1 MLYDQALAAHAFLD
15 AFQTTGDHFYG
26 QSAREI
32 LEYVLRDLRGP
43 EGGFC
48 CGEDADSEGAEGT
61 FYLWTPTQVRDVLG
75 EELGTVFCRSYGITE
90 EGNFEG
96 KNIPHLEE
104 DIEDLAKRV
113 GVDPGRLATLLSEG
127 RKSLL
132 AARGRRVRPHRD
144 DKVLTGW
151 NGLAIGA
158 LARAGAVFGEEALRR
173 AGEGAADFIL
183 ETLRDEEGRL
193 LRRFRLG
200 EAAVPGFLEDYAF
213 FGWGLIE
220 VYMAGFETRYL
231 GEALDLA
238 QDMERL
244 FGDGRG
250 GYFDTGVDAETVLTR
265 GRSRQDGAVPS
276 GASVAAWNLLRLGR
290 ITGRQDLWERG
301 EQLLRASMGQVER
314 YPAVYAQLL
323 IGLDFALGPCT
334 EIVLATGEDG
344 AEPEELLEV
353 VRRRFLPRA
362 VILEHRPGDGE
373 LERLAPPASDK
384 DPIRGRPAA
393 YLCQGQTCLAPLTDP
408 ADLDKELGRS

>member
-1 MLYDQALAAHAFLD
+1 
-15 AFQTTGDHFYG
+15 
-26 QSAREI
+26 
-32 LEYVLRDLRGP
+32 
-43 EGGFC
+43 
-48 CGEDADSEGAEGT
+48 
-61 FYLWTPTQVRDVLG
+61 
-75 EELGTVFCRSYGITE
+75 
-90 EGNFEG
+90 
-96 KNIPHLEE
+96 
-104 DIEDLAKRV
+104 
-113 GVDPGRLATLLSEG
+113 
-127 RKSLL
+127 
-132 AARGRRVRPHRD
+132 
-144 DKVLTGW
+144 
-151 NGLAIGA
+151 
-158 LARAGAVFGEEALRR
+158 
-173 AGEGAADFIL
+173 
-183 ETLRDEEGRL
+183 
-193 LRRFRLG
+193 
-200 EAAVPGFLEDYAF
+200 
-213 FGWGLIE
+213 
-220 VYMAGFETRYL
+220 MAGFETRYL

-238 QDMERL
+238 EDMERL

-384 DPIRGRPAA
+384 EPIAADPPPTSARARPAWR
-393 YLCQGQTCLAPLTDP
+393 P
-408 ADLDKELGRS
+408 